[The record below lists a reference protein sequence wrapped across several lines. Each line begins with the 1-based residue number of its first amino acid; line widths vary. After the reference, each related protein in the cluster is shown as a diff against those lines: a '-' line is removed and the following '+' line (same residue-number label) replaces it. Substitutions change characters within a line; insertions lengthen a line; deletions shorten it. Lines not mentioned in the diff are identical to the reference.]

1 MNVTNG
7 ESLLRKVNRFAKIV
21 LKSVRN
27 VMDVMNGEI
36 FVKFVK
42 NVINVINGE
51 NHLKKINEFVKWT
64 RNVINVINGEDF
76 LKKTHGFV
84 DFVINYMIP
93 VKIKLL
99 IVLLDIHKR
108 IVIIKP

>member
-1 MNVTNG
+1 MRNVMNVING
-7 ESLLRKVNRFAKIV
+7 ENHLKKVNEFVKFA
-21 LKSVRN
+21 LKSVR
-27 VMDVMNGEI
+27 
-36 FVKFVK
+36 

-51 NHLKKINEFVKWT
+51 NHLKKINEFVKWI

-84 DFVINYMIP
+84 NFVINYMFQ

-99 IVLLDIHKR
+99 MVLLDIHKR